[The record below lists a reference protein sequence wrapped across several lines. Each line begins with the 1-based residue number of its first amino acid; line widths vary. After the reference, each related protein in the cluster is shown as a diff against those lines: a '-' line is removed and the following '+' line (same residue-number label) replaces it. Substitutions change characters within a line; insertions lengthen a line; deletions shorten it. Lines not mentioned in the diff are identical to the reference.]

1 MSYEIA
7 SIEASPRDFGGTVF
21 QSVRLNGV
29 VAGNW
34 RIEIEM
40 MAITDAYFTG
50 TASFTMNSNVV
61 IQVIPLSQFTE
72 MGLNGF
78 LTAISSNKYL
88 HITTDG
94 VFLRMGANIL
104 RITET
109 GGIQKS
115 VNGGSSWSSL

>member
-1 MSYEIA
+1 
-7 SIEASPRDFGGTVF
+7 
-21 QSVRLNGV
+21 
-29 VAGNW
+29 
-34 RIEIEM
+34 

-78 LTAISSNKYL
+78 MTAISSNKYL

-94 VFLRMGANIL
+94 VFLRMGSNIL
-104 RITET
+104 RITE
-109 GGIQKS
+109 GSGIQKS
-115 VNGGSSWSSL
+115 NNGGASWISI